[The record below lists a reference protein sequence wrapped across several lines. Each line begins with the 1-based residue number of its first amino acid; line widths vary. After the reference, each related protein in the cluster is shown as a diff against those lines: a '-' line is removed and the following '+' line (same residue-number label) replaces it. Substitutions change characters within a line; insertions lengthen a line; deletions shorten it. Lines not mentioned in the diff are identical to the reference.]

1 MTQATPS
8 VPREQ
13 LENAFQVFNQVSERL
28 TASYS
33 HLQDQVRQLSEQ
45 LAAARS
51 ERMWQLAETE
61 RLAHRLAQLLDALPA
76 AVVVLDGDEL
86 IHQYNPAAASLLPGI
101 DDESHWPTLYQ
112 KLFHPD
118 QSGSE
123 LELNSGQVVSFT
135 ERTLSP
141 DAGRILLLLDMT
153 ETRQLQVRME
163 RQQRLSAMGEMAA
176 QLAHQ
181 IRTPLSSALLYNA
194 HLSRDDLDHEQRERF
209 STHSQARLRHIERQI
224 NDMLAFAR
232 GGQYEVKT
240 VNLGQLLQELVQT
253 LEAPAT
259 QRNVTIQL
267 SGMED
272 QDISRIKGN
281 HSALLGAMVNIASNA
296 LEHSP
301 EGSRIEIELRDDTD
315 TWQVLFR
322 DQGPGVPEN
331 LYRQIFEP
339 FFTTRSDGTGLGLA
353 VAQTVVLSHR
363 GRIGLC
369 RQSAEGACFSLNL
382 PKQDFSEVIHPL
394 PGNRKI
400 IDETGSCA

>member
-1 MTQATPS
+1 MTLANAS
-8 VPREQ
+8 VPRAQ
-13 LENAFQVFNQVSERL
+13 LEDAFQVFNQVSERL

-33 HLQDQVRQLSEQ
+33 HLQDQVRHLSEQ

-76 AVVVLDGDEL
+76 AVVVLDGDQH

-101 DDESHWPTLYQ
+101 DDESHWPALYR
-112 KLFHPD
+112 KLFQPD
-118 QSGSE
+118 QSGTE
-123 LELNSGQVVSFT
+123 LELNSGQLVSFT

-141 DAGRILLLLDMT
+141 EAGRILLLLDIT
-153 ETRQLQVRME
+153 ETRQLQDRME

-181 IRTPLSSALLYNA
+181 IRTPLSSALLYSA
-194 HLSRDDLDHEQRERF
+194 HLSRDDIDPEQRERF
-209 STHSQARLRHIERQI
+209 STRTQARLRHIECQI

-232 GGQYEVKT
+232 GGQYEVET
-240 VNLGQLLQELVQT
+240 VNLGQLLQELAQT
-253 LEAPAT
+253 LESPAT
-259 QRNVTIQL
+259 QRKVTIEL
-267 SGMED
+267 SGLEK
-272 QDISRIKGN
+272 QGISRIRGN
-281 HSALLGAMVNIASNA
+281 HSALLGAMVNIANNA

-301 EGSRIEIELRDDTD
+301 EGSRIVIELRDDID

-331 LYRQIFEP
+331 LRQQIFEP

-363 GRIGLC
+363 GRIAVC
-369 RQSAEGACFSLNL
+369 RQPDEGSCFSLNL
-382 PKQDFSEVIHPL
+382 PKLDLSEVIPPL
-394 PGNRKI
+394 PANRKM
-400 IDETGSCA
+400 IDETRSSA